1 MNSYVEFPGLGL
13 FFPVSDTIVSF
24 DLFGIDVNL
33 RWYGLLIAVGFL
45 LAVVYAFRRA
55 DDFKIKI
62 DPMIDVVLVCT
73 VMAFIGA
80 RLYYVLFSDNR
91 AAYFA
96 DPLTILQV
104 WNGGLAIYGGII
116 GAFVTALW
124 MCPLRKVDT
133 LRMFDIASP
142 GFLIGQAVGR
152 WGNFFNQEAF
162 GGNTTLPWG
171 MTGSEIAANTDQA
184 LVYDRALPVHPTFL
198 YESLWCLAGLLLL
211 HIVSKKAYKFKGEIF
226 TLYIMWYGTGRF
238 FIEMLRTDSLML
250 GSMRVSCLVA
260 ALCVLGGLALFFVFR
275 AARSRTPKDI
285 FAETEVDGTTLKVK
299 IGENVLAVD
308 MISEEE
314 WNADIAQEKELEN
327 TQQEGQEETD
337 NGTEN

>member
-13 FFPVSDTIVSF
+13 LFPVSETIVSF
-24 DLFGIDVNL
+24 NLFGLDINL

-55 DDFKIKI
+55 DDFALKM

-91 AAYFA
+91 ADYFA
-96 DPLTILQV
+96 NPVTILQV

-116 GAFVTALW
+116 GAFTTALW

-133 LRMFDIASP
+133 LRMFDIAAP
-142 GFLIGQAVGR
+142 GFLIGQAIGR

-171 MTGSEIAANTDQA
+171 MTGSQIASNTNAA

-198 YESLWCLAGLLLL
+198 YESLWCVIGLVIL
-211 HIVSKKAYKFKGEIF
+211 HIVSKKAYRFKGEIF

-275 AARSRTPKDI
+275 GAASRTPKDI
-285 FAETEVDGTTLKVK
+285 FAEATDNTL
-299 IGENVLAVD
+299 NVE
-308 MISEEE
+308 MPTEEE
-314 WNADIAQEKELEN
+314 KQD
-327 TQQEGQEETD
+327 
-337 NGTEN
+337 GTEN

>member
-1 MNSYVEFPGLGL
+1 MKMNTYVEFPKLGL

-24 DLFGIDVNL
+24 ELFGLDINL
-33 RWYGLLIAVGFL
+33 RWYGLLIAIGFL

-55 DDFKIKI
+55 DDFQVKV

-73 VMAFIGA
+73 VMGFIGA
-80 RLYYVLFSDNR
+80 RLYYVLFSADR

-96 DPLTILQV
+96 DPVTILQV

-116 GAFVTALW
+116 GAFTTALW

-133 LRMFDIASP
+133 LRMFDIAAP
-142 GFLIGQAVGR
+142 GFLIGQSLGR

-162 GGNTTLPWG
+162 GGNTNLPWG
-171 MTGSEIAANTDQA
+171 MTGSWISNNTEAALT
-184 LVYDRALPVHPTFL
+184 YDRALPVHPTFL
-198 YESLWCLAGLLLL
+198 YESLWCLLGLLVL

-250 GSMRVSCLVA
+250 GSMRISCLVA

-275 AARSRTPKDI
+275 SAKARTPKNI
-285 FAETEVDGTTLKVK
+285 FAVVEGESTLDVELPIEEVEEAKEAEEVED
-299 IGENVLAVD
+299 EAD
-308 MISEEE
+308 EEE
-314 WNADIAQEKELEN
+314 VWGSAIDEDDEEN
-327 TQQEGQEETD
+327 D
-337 NGTEN
+337 NGAED